1 MVGSKNSAQLS
12 PLTLNR
18 ADPRPL
24 YQQIHGALLA
34 RIVDGT
40 YGLGDDLPS
49 EKELAESLKVS
60 TFTCKRA
67 FDSLATDGLIDRGR
81 GKRTR
86 VVAAPQIVDFG
97 DTLDG
102 LSERALL
109 EALNLEI
116 DLQDCR
122 FIPATKDIAEVLG
135 IDAGAQVQKTVAI
148 GRRQG
153 SLIAQVTTYVP
164 EDIGRMFDRKDLE
177 TTPRFVLILRD
188 GRVRIDRVEQTIG
201 ACPLPAGVAAALE
214 APEGA
219 PALKRL
225 GTIFDDKD
233 RAIEYFEAIYPWD
246 RFSYRMTLRKR

>member
-1 MVGSKNSAQLS
+1 MVGSKNSAALS
-12 PLTLNR
+12 PSMLDR
-18 ADPRPL
+18 DGPRPL

-34 RIVDGT
+34 RIADGT
-40 YGLGDDLPS
+40 FGLGTKLPS
-49 EKELAESLKVS
+49 EKELAESLQVS

-86 VVAAPQIVDFG
+86 VIAEPQVVDFG
-97 DTLDG
+97 DTLEG

-122 FIPATKDIAEVLG
+122 FVSATNEVAVALG
-135 IDAGAQVQKTVAI
+135 VDKGARVQKTVAI

-164 EDIGRMFDRKDLE
+164 EDIGQMFDRKDLE

-188 GRVRIDRVEQTIG
+188 GRVRIERIEQTIG
-201 ACPLPAGVAAALE
+201 ACPLAADVAAAL
-214 APEGA
+214 GA
-219 PALKRL
+219 TAETPALRRL
-225 GTIFDDKD
+225 GTIFDERD